1 MTEKTARL
9 GTTTL
14 HIQHDHELEPD
25 MLRIQLENDH
35 GTESWTQTVERVA
48 RALKR
53 ESARAD
59 FDFRGED
66 QHVRLVIGTD
76 GGFVEVEDPGG
87 DITEHEF
94 TAYELSRALYETGAR
109 DPLPHEVLVPELAR
123 VARALAG
130 DGRRLLVGPLSQSSS
145 KPCAGTLLV
154 ERDGLAAEVA
164 VVRQPLYRCYRVAM
178 PIHPS
183 HQHGS
188 RVLLEDHDVLFG
200 DNERTRLVEAV
211 ERALVQEA
219 YGIYTYRTHRNN
231 GLRKYHSRHQNL
243 VPLAGEDDHRD

>member
-25 MLRIQLENDH
+25 MLRIQLDNED
-35 GTESWTQTVERVA
+35 GVESWNQTVQRVSS
-48 RALKR
+48 AL
-53 ESARAD
+53 EQDQARAD

-188 RVLLEDHDVLFG
+188 RVLLEDHDVPFG
-200 DNERTRLVEAV
+200 DDEGARLLEAV
-211 ERALVQEA
+211 ERALVQEV